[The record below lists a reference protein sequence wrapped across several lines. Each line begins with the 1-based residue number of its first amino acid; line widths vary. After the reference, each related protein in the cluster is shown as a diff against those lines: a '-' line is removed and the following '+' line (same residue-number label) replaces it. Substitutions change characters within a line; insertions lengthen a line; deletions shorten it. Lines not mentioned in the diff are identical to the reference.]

1 MAGPYEQYVDARAEF
16 VSHSERVA
24 RLGRFI
30 SQVGA
35 SISGNPEEFH
45 FDALPGGGFSFQT
58 LNDPAGAFDASQW
71 LDATRIQQL
80 IADLKQKRR
89 AMMIYYEGIPASKR
103 EAVPRP
109 PGLRG

>member
-35 SISGNPEEFH
+35 SISGNP
-45 FDALPGGGFSFQT
+45 
-58 LNDPAGAFDASQW
+58 
-71 LDATRIQQL
+71 
-80 IADLKQKRR
+80 
-89 AMMIYYEGIPASKR
+89 
-103 EAVPRP
+103 
-109 PGLRG
+109 